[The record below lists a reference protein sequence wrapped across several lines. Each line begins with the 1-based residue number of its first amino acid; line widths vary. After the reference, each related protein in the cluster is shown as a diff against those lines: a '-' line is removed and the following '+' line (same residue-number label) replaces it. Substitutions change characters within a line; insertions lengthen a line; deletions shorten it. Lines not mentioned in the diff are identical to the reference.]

1 MQIVRG
7 RRRNRLFQKIAAI
20 ALAVGVGL
28 WVRQTKGVFFV
39 EMYRQL
45 AAPFLA
51 NEERSHSS
59 LINARIQELEM
70 RIKELDKQ
78 NESLKNLLD
87 YSSKHK
93 LESKGILA
101 PVVGRSADN
110 WWNQITLGKGANDG
124 IEENFIVTAPG
135 GIVGRITSVTP
146 RTSRVL
152 LISDPTSQIGVG
164 IIRTRQMGSMRGK
177 DENSGVLEFFDDVP
191 EVEEGDVVSTSAYSQ
206 LFPAGLPVGTVES
219 IELSKTPAPEAL
231 IKFSVPINYLEWVI
245 VYPHNN

>member
-7 RRRNRLFQKIAAI
+7 RRRNKVFQRIAAI

-28 WVRQTKGVFFV
+28 WVRQTQAALFV
-39 EMYRQL
+39 EIYHQL
-45 AAPFLA
+45 AAPFIA
-51 NEERSHSS
+51 NETRSQTQ
-59 LINARIQELEM
+59 LINARIQDLEM

-78 NESLKNLLD
+78 NDNLKKLLN
-87 YSSKHK
+87 YSSKQK
-93 LESKGILA
+93 LEGQGIVA

-191 EVEEGDVVSTSAYSQ
+191 EVEEGDLVSTSAYSQ

-219 IELSKTPAPEAL
+219 VELSKTPAPEAL

-245 VYPHNN
+245 VYPHNH